1 MTILFEDYFYDAITL
16 GNILPEELLSWSAN
30 RKNAKSTFVGYHYCS
45 KGNWNDAVF
54 ILPKV
59 FVDQKGRPFGKDIT
73 FVSFLDNSKS
83 LPELLGE
90 EDAQIVSR
98 LSFWIYSAI
107 SRYAE
112 RHPNT
117 EILRN
122 KSIQEI
128 KSVGEYDTST
138 LIDVIQ
144 SLRKFNHDHQNLFT
158 FIVNCNRSGIHNIH
172 WNRTLNKVQPFMQD
186 GEPLYLG
193 FYNKKK
199 NINFDEELIVLYF
212 SVLEYLKEKYFF
224 DDPINLNYNLFPP
237 HEIENLLEAET
248 GTILMNKIRHKYF
261 TDELVQLW
269 DLLYVFF
276 EKAER
281 IANKSYMDEFV
292 LTTSFNN
299 VFEDMMDQLIGSDE
313 LSSLKK
319 NKDGKIIDHLYRDR
333 SIFNDGEVY
342 YIADSK
348 YYKESSDLGETAV
361 YKQFTYA
368 RNIIQHNLNLFQRNP
383 KASQYLPAMRDEL
396 TEGYNVIP
404 NFFIRGS
411 ALDENGLYDYE
422 TDGVANEFDKD
433 RRVASNKLVNY
444 HFPNRLFDRDTLVL
458 QTYNINFLYVLAKY
472 VEGGDDVAK
481 ARIRKK
487 FRVCF
492 IREFDKLYYFYKL
505 TPVEGKTIKE
515 IVEENFQKLHGRAIR
530 LFNDNDSLLFAWE
543 RSMLTDKTA
552 MKGQACEL
560 YLKGLKDVEY
570 CPITLAEMNG
580 LK

>member
-16 GNILPEELLSWSAN
+16 GNILPEELLSWSAD

-59 FVDQKGRPFGKDIT
+59 FVDPKGRPFGKEDIT

-90 EDAQIVSR
+90 ENAQIVSR

-117 EILRN
+117 DILRN

-186 GEPLYLG
+186 GEPLYLD

-199 NINFDEELIVLYF
+199 NINFDEELIVLFF

-224 DDPINLNYNLFPP
+224 DVPINLNYNLIPP

-261 TDELVQLW
+261 PMNLSNFGICFMCSLRKQRELPINPIW
-269 DLLYVFF
+269 MS
-276 EKAER
+276 
-281 IANKSYMDEFV
+281 SY
-292 LTTSFNN
+292 
-299 VFEDMMDQLIGSDE
+299 
-313 LSSLKK
+313 
-319 NKDGKIIDHLYRDR
+319 
-333 SIFNDGEVY
+333 
-342 YIADSK
+342 
-348 YYKESSDLGETAV
+348 
-361 YKQFTYA
+361 
-368 RNIIQHNLNLFQRNP
+368 
-383 KASQYLPAMRDEL
+383 
-396 TEGYNVIP
+396 
-404 NFFIRGS
+404 
-411 ALDENGLYDYE
+411 
-422 TDGVANEFDKD
+422 
-433 RRVASNKLVNY
+433 
-444 HFPNRLFDRDTLVL
+444 
-458 QTYNINFLYVLAKY
+458 
-472 VEGGDDVAK
+472 
-481 ARIRKK
+481 
-487 FRVCF
+487 
-492 IREFDKLYYFYKL
+492 
-505 TPVEGKTIKE
+505 
-515 IVEENFQKLHGRAIR
+515 
-530 LFNDNDSLLFAWE
+530 
-543 RSMLTDKTA
+543 
-552 MKGQACEL
+552 
-560 YLKGLKDVEY
+560 
-570 CPITLAEMNG
+570 
-580 LK
+580 